1 MYEGGSVIL
10 PMSVVTGEAG
20 PSASSTPWRM
30 LAISGIGEESVA
42 TGRLYRSTHGEPS
55 DHDTKNGATPMQ
67 LLTIRA
73 AGFTATVDACAKDD
87 GQIWFLSLLGNQQSV
102 RALWARLVKGETAYL
117 SEDELGGGS
126 SCWLAAEAWGTWRFY
141 SARLPSGAAH
151 HGLLVPELA
160 AYACDRRDPSA
171 TLRTG
176 FLLLARSED
185 EAPALHY
192 RFLNRRLDLP
202 LHPSW
207 ADWLWERGLTAEE
220 VEALESTGVHAYRCR
235 PDPDALQ
242 EDISDAVRRRLL
254 TVPVDEDLAEA
265 A

>member
-1 MYEGGSVIL
+1 
-10 PMSVVTGEAG
+10 
-20 PSASSTPWRM
+20 
-30 LAISGIGEESVA
+30 
-42 TGRLYRSTHGEPS
+42 
-55 DHDTKNGATPMQ
+55 MQ

-73 AGFTATVDACAKDD
+73 AGFTVTVDACARDD

-126 SCWLAAEAWGTWRFY
+126 SCWLASEAWGIWRFY
-141 SARLPSGAAH
+141 AARLASGAAY
-151 HGLLVPELA
+151 HGMLVPEVA
-160 AYACDRRDPSA
+160 AYACDRGDFP
-171 TLRTG
+171 
-176 FLLLARSED
+176 LLARNEE

-207 ADWLWERGLTAEE
+207 AAWLWERGLNDGD
-220 VEALESTGVHAYRCR
+220 VEALESAGVHAYRCR
-235 PDPDALQ
+235 PDPSSLQ
-242 EDISDAVRRRLL
+242 EDISQAVRCRALE
-254 TVPVDEDLAEA
+254 VPAEEDLAEA

>member
-1 MYEGGSVIL
+1 
-10 PMSVVTGEAG
+10 
-20 PSASSTPWRM
+20 
-30 LAISGIGEESVA
+30 
-42 TGRLYRSTHGEPS
+42 
-55 DHDTKNGATPMQ
+55 MQ

-73 AGFTATVDACAKDD
+73 AGFTAAVDACARDD

-126 SCWLAAEAWGTWRFY
+126 PCWLASEAWGTWRFY

-151 HGLLVPELA
+151 HGLLVPEVA
-160 AYACDRRDPSA
+160 AYACDRRD
-171 TLRTG
+171 

-185 EAPALHY
+185 EAPVLHY

-207 ADWLWERGLTAEE
+207 ADWLWHRGLNGGE
-220 VEALESTGVHAYRCR
+220 VEALESAGVHAYRCR
-235 PDPDALQ
+235 PDRDALQ
-242 EDISDAVRRRLL
+242 EDISDAVRRHVL